1 MFNISNKTILVTGAS
16 SGIGREIAIQC
27 SNMGAKVIITGRN
40 SERLNETLS
49 HLNSD
54 CRAIEADLLNIDDV
68 LFKLIE
74 VIPSLDGVVL
84 NAGIV
89 EYNPVK
95 FLNIDKINNVM
106 DINFNSQVILTKCLI
121 KYKKLNPSSS
131 VIFMSSI
138 ASKVG
143 VVGTS
148 MYAASKAALNA
159 FMRVTASELAS
170 QKIRVNSICPGIVV
184 TPMGENAKSM
194 SPDVEKSYPLGLGT
208 PQDIAGTVIFY
219 LSDAS
224 RWITGSELII
234 DGGLTLV

>member
-1 MFNISNKTILVTGAS
+1 MFDIKNKIILVTGAS

-40 SERLNETLS
+40 SERLKETLAY
-49 HLNSD
+49 LNSD
-54 CRAIEADLLNIDDV
+54 CKAIEADLLETYDILNLVD
-68 LFKLIE
+68 LI
-74 VIPSLDGVVL
+74 PTLDGVVL
-84 NAGIV
+84 NAGVV

-95 FLNIDKINNVM
+95 FLNLDKINNVM
-106 DINFNSQVILTKCLI
+106 NVNFNSQVILVKCLI
-121 KYKKLNPSSS
+121 KFKKLNSSSS
-131 VIFMSSI
+131 VVFMSSI
-138 ASKVG
+138 ASKIG
-143 VVGTS
+143 VVGTA

-159 FMRVTASELAS
+159 FMKVTASELAP

-194 SPDVEKSYPLGLGT
+194 SSEVEKSYPLGLGT
-208 PQDIAGTVIFY
+208 PQDVAGAVIFY

-224 RWITGSELII
+224 RWVTGSELII